1 MEDKVADQKRVVSA
15 REFSDDNIR
24 SLRPHRLSEYIGQKK
39 AAAKIDIFL
48 QAALQRNEPLDHILL
63 SGPPGLGK
71 TTLAY
76 IIARELGVNIRVTS
90 GPVIERQGDLAAILT
105 NLEVG
110 DVLFID
116 EIHRL
121 NRAVEEILYP
131 AMEDFELDIII
142 GKGPSAN
149 TVRLSLCKF
158 TLIGAT
164 TRSGKVS
171 SPLRNRFGVVTR
183 LDYYRVEDLT
193 KIVARA
199 AEVLGVTAEKK
210 AALEIAKRA
219 RGTPRI
225 ALRLLKRVRDYA
237 EVKGRGEI
245 TLPVARK
252 ALKLLEVDDLGLDA
266 LDGRILRTMIEHFDG
281 GPVSLDTVADSVGEE
296 ADTIYD
302 VYEPFLIQLGFIMR
316 TPRGRVVTRRA
327 LEHLGYQAPG
337 DETVQTGLFD
347 EPA

>member
-1 MEDKVADQKRVVSA
+1 MTDSGEKRIVSA
-15 REFSDDNIR
+15 REFSEDNLKT
-24 SLRPHRLSEYIGQKK
+24 LRPGRLTEYVGQKK
-39 AAAKIDIFL
+39 TTEKIDVFL
-48 QAALQRNEPLDHILL
+48 QAALQRNEPLDHLLL

-76 IIARELGVNIRVTS
+76 IIARELGVNIRITS

-105 NLEVG
+105 NLETG

-121 NRAVEEILYP
+121 SRTVEEILYP

-149 TVRLSLCKF
+149 TVRLSLCRF

-164 TRSGKVS
+164 TRAGKVS
-171 SPLRNRFGVVTR
+171 APLRNRFGVIAR
-183 LDYYRVEDLT
+183 LDYYKVKELEE
-193 KIVARA
+193 IVVRA
-199 AEVLGVTAEKK
+199 AGVIGVKVEKS
-210 AALEIAKRA
+210 AAREIAMRA

-237 EVKGRGEI
+237 EVKGQGQI
-245 TLPVARK
+245 TLPIARK

-266 LDGRILRTMIEHFDG
+266 QDGRILRTMIEYFEG

-302 VYEPFLIQLGFIMR
+302 VYEPYLIQLGFIKR

-327 LEHLGYQAPG
+327 MEHLGYQVSS
-337 DETVQTGLFD
+337 DEKVQQGLFD
-347 EPA
+347 GPV

>member
-1 MEDKVADQKRVVSA
+1 MHKGTDGDKRIVSA
-15 REFSDDNIR
+15 RESTDDNLKT
-24 SLRPHRLSEYIGQKK
+24 LRPARLQEYVGQEKTVER
-39 AAAKIDIFL
+39 ISIFQ
-48 QAALQRNEPLDHILL
+48 QAALNRGEPLDHILL

-71 TTLAY
+71 TTLAH
-76 IIARELGVNIRVTS
+76 IMARELGVNIRVTS

-105 NLEVG
+105 NLETG

-121 NRAVEEILYP
+121 SRTVEEILYP

-142 GKGPSAN
+142 GRGPSAR
-149 TVRLSLCKF
+149 TVRLSLCNF

-164 TRSGKVS
+164 TRAGKVS
-171 SPLRNRFGVVTR
+171 APLRNRFGVVAR
-183 LDYYRVEDLT
+183 LDYYRENELSEIIT
-193 KIVARA
+193 RA
-199 AEVLGVTAEKK
+199 AGVLDVETEP
-210 AALEIAKRA
+210 AAAVELAKRA

-225 ALRLLKRVRDYA
+225 ALRLFRRVRDYA
-237 EVKGRGEI
+237 EVKGKGKV
-245 TLPVARK
+245 TLAIARK
-252 ALKLLEVDDLGLDA
+252 ALKLFEVDALGLDS

-302 VYEPFLIQLGFIMR
+302 VYEPYLIQLGFIKR

-327 LEHLGYQAPG
+327 LEHLGYKK
-337 DETVQTGLFD
+337 DDISLVQGSLF
-347 EPA
+347 EGPV

>member
-1 MEDKVADQKRVVSA
+1 MTDSGEKRIVSA
-15 REFSDDNIR
+15 REFSEDNLKT
-24 SLRPHRLSEYIGQKK
+24 LRPGRLTEYVGQKK
-39 AAAKIDIFL
+39 TTEKIDVFL
-48 QAALQRNEPLDHILL
+48 QAALKRNEPLDHLLL

-76 IIARELGVNIRVTS
+76 IIARELGVNIRITS

-105 NLEVG
+105 NLETG

-116 EIHRL
+116 ETHRL
-121 NRAVEEILYP
+121 SRTVEEILYP

-149 TVRLSLCKF
+149 TVRLSLCRF

-164 TRSGKVS
+164 TRAGKVS
-171 SPLRNRFGVVTR
+171 APLRNRFGVIAR
-183 LDYYRVEDLT
+183 LDYYKVKELEE
-193 KIVARA
+193 IVVRA
-199 AEVLGVTAEKK
+199 AGVIGVKVEKS
-210 AALEIAKRA
+210 AAREIAMRA

-237 EVKGRGEI
+237 EVKGQGQI
-245 TLPVARK
+245 TLPIARK

-266 LDGRILRTMIEHFDG
+266 LDGRILRTMIEHFEG

-302 VYEPFLIQLGFIMR
+302 VYEPYLIQLGFIKR

-327 LEHLGYQAPG
+327 MEHLGYQVSS
-337 DETVQTGLFD
+337 DEKVQQGLFD
-347 EPA
+347 GPV